1 MKNAINAAMTAAT
14 AIAILISFAI
24 VTQQKMAAGQM
35 TIDELWCTNCD
46 VVEESSEEVQGEQPS
61 EQFGGSQDVA
71 TVDDFIADVNA
82 EREFDE
88 QRVAEEQ
95 QVNGIPDAENMLS
108 ARIVSP
114 DSKAILLNQTFN
126 KLLSN
131 ISEIEQTA
139 PFIEEVEEEVNTNEV
154 IRRQIIS
161 FEFNE
166 DIPVNDDIRIYT
178 PLNETVQSLAR
189 TFTIFTNET
198 NVELYS
204 NGRMIMTY
212 VGESNFDERDD
223 TRIYAPHNY
232 TIVNGYRYSNGTIY
246 DEDNIEIFAD
256 SL

>member
-1 MKNAINAAMTAAT
+1 MTAGA
-14 AIAILISFAI
+14 AIAILFSFAI
-24 VTQQKMAAGQM
+24 VTQQKMAAAQM

-46 VVEESSEEVQGEQPS
+46 VAEESSEEVLAEESS

-95 QVNGIPDAENMLS
+95 QANGIPDAENMLS

-114 DSKAILLNQTFN
+114 DSKAILINQTFN
-126 KLLSN
+126 KLLNN
-131 ISEIEQTA
+131 ISKIEQTA
-139 PFIEEVEEEVNTNEV
+139 PFIEEVEEEVDTNEV

-161 FEFNE
+161 YEFDE
-166 DIPVNDDIRIYT
+166 DISVNDDIRIYT
-178 PLNETVQSLAR
+178 ALNETIQSLAR

-212 VGESNFDERDD
+212 GGESNFERDD

-246 DEDNIEIFAD
+246 DENNIEIFAD
-256 SL
+256 TL

>member
-14 AIAILISFAI
+14 AIAILFSFTI

-82 EREFDE
+82 ERQFDE

-95 QVNGIPDAENMLS
+95 QVNGIPDAVNMLS

-139 PFIEEVEEEVNTNEV
+139 PFIEEVEEEVDTNEV
-154 IRRQIIS
+154 IRRQVIS
-161 FEFNE
+161 
-166 DIPVNDDIRIYT
+166 YT
-178 PLNETVQSLAR
+178 NLHA
-189 TFTIFTNET
+189 I
-198 NVELYS
+198 
-204 NGRMIMTY
+204 
-212 VGESNFDERDD
+212 ER
-223 TRIYAPHNY
+223 
-232 TIVNGYRYSNGTIY
+232 NGTEFGTHFY
-246 DEDNIEIFAD
+246 H
-256 SL
+256 LHK

>member
-14 AIAILISFAI
+14 AIAILFSFAI
-24 VTQQKMAAGQM
+24 VTQLKMAAAQM
-35 TIDELWCTNCD
+35 TIDELWCTNCE
-46 VVEESSEEVQGEQPS
+46 VAEESSEVVQGEQPS

-95 QVNGIPDAENMLS
+95 EINGIPDAENMLS

-114 DSKAILLNQTFN
+114 DSKAMLINQTFN
-126 KLLSN
+126 KLLNS

-139 PFIEEVEEEVNTNEV
+139 PFIEEVEEEVDTNEV
-154 IRRQIIS
+154 IRRQVIS
-161 FEFNE
+161 YEFDE
-166 DIPVNDDIRIYT
+166 DISVNDDIRIYT
-178 PLNETVQSLAR
+178 ALNETIQSLAR

-198 NVELYS
+198 NIELYS
-204 NGRMIMTY
+204 NGRMVMTLA
-212 VGESNFDERDD
+212 GESNFDQRDD
-223 TRIYAPHNY
+223 SRIYAPHNY

-246 DEDNIEIFAD
+246 DENNIEIFAD
-256 SL
+256 TV

>member
-1 MKNAINAAMTAAT
+1 MTAAT
-14 AIAILISFAI
+14 VIAILFSFAI

-82 EREFDE
+82 ERQFDE

-95 QVNGIPDAENMLS
+95 QANGIPDAENMLS

-114 DSKAILLNQTFN
+114 DSKAILLNQTFD
-126 KLLSN
+126 KLLNN
-131 ISEIEQTA
+131 ISKIEQTA
-139 PFIEEVEEEVNTNEV
+139 PFIEEIEEEVDTNEV
-154 IRRQIIS
+154 IRRQVIS
-161 FEFNE
+161 YEFDE
-166 DIPVNDDIRIYT
+166 DISVNDDIRIHT
-178 PLNETVQSLAR
+178 ALNETIPSLAR

-212 VGESNFDERDD
+212 GGESNFDERDD

-256 SL
+256 PL

>member
-1 MKNAINAAMTAAT
+1 MTAAT
-14 AIAILISFAI
+14 AIAILFSFAI
-24 VTQQKMAAGQM
+24 VTQQRMAAAQM

-46 VVEESSEEVQGEQPS
+46 VIEESSEEVQGEQPS

-71 TVDDFIADVNA
+71 TIDDFIADVNA

-88 QRVAEEQ
+88 QRVTEEQ

-126 KLLSN
+126 KLLNN
-131 ISEIEQTA
+131 ISEIEQTE
-139 PFIEEVEEEVNTNEV
+139 PFIEEVEEEVDTNEV

-166 DIPVNDDIRIYT
+166 DTSVNDDIRIYAA
-178 PLNETVQSLAR
+178 LNETVQSLAH
-189 TFTIFTNET
+189 TFITFTNET

-204 NGRMIMTY
+204 NGRMIMSY

-246 DEDNIEIFAD
+246 DENNIEIFAD
-256 SL
+256 MV